1 MEVLKAPSPKPQAPE
16 KFQAPNS
23 NRRGWALGVGLLIF
37 LVLPFGVNPASGQ
50 VSREYAIKAAFMFN
64 FAEFTEWPAS
74 AFPTPDSPMVIGIL
88 GADPFGK
95 VLDDTVR
102 NEAVRGHRLTVERY
116 RKVEEIKTC
125 HILYIGQSEAGHL
138 DQVLAAL
145 RGKPVLTFSDI
156 EGSAPQGVMVRFVA
170 ERNKIR
176 LRINVEAAKIA
187 ELTIS
192 SKVLRAAEIVGME
205 KK

>member
-1 MEVLKAPSPKPQAPE
+1 MMVL
-16 KFQAPNS
+16 
-23 NRRGWALGVGLLIF
+23 
-37 LVLPFGVNPASGQ
+37 LVLALAANPSRGQ
-50 VSREYAIKAAFMFN
+50 VSREYGIKAAFMFN

-74 AFPTPDSPMVIGIL
+74 AFPTPDSSMVIGVL
-88 GADPFGK
+88 GTDPFGK

-125 HILYIGQSEAGHL
+125 HILYIGQSEASHL
-138 DQVLAAL
+138 DPVLAAL
-145 RGKPVLTFSDI
+145 KEKPVLTFSDI
-156 EGSAPQGVMVRFVA
+156 EGSAPRGVMVQFVP

-176 LRINVEAAKIA
+176 LRINVEAARA
-187 ELTIS
+187 ADLTIS